1 MTREIRG
8 RPELKVIAIWFP
20 APTVH
25 TPPYTYDG
33 RPYWKVENI
42 TKQMPREI
50 FDDRVEFMNP
60 GAFPQG
66 TTPEDFRRRPHSE
79 PINENIANALFK
91 GGASEGWG
99 RGILDIFTLCKEAG
113 MPEPEYDFVTN
124 FVCLT
129 IRFKTPLRPYVSGEG
144 VNEGVNG
151 DVNGGVNGGV
161 KTLTPSQKRVYDVV
175 HDNPGLNTKQIADIL
190 NKSPRTVEKHLT
202 FLRTKSLIVHKDS
215 DKTGGY
221 YPL

>member
-1 MTREIRG
+1 MLRLDEYW
-8 RPELKVIAIWFP
+8 IADKKCNSI
-20 APTVH
+20 
-25 TPPYTYDG
+25 D
-33 RPYWKVENI
+33 KVEGQ
-42 TKQMPREI
+42 TKMRSLSEYAIHNTIKIEHGYLQGRYGGVPHVKLE
-50 FDDRVEFMNP
+50 
-60 GAFPQG
+60 G
-66 TTPEDFRRRPHSE
+66 TTPEEFRRRPHSE
-79 PINENIANALFK
+79 PINEKIAGALFK
-91 GGASEGWG
+91 GGKAEGWG
-99 RGILDIFTLCKEAG
+99 RGILNIYTLCKDAG

-151 DVNGGVNGGV
+151 YVNGGVNGGVNEGV

>member
-50 FDDRVEFMNP
+50 FDERVEFMNP

-151 DVNGGVNGGV
+151 ALSDLSPTVRATYSLI
-161 KTLTPSQKRVYDVV
+161 KKY
-175 HDNPGLNTKQIADIL
+175 PGLNTPQLASKCRKGDSTIERHIAIL
-190 NKSPRTVEKHLT
+190 RKKDLVEH
-202 FLRTKSLIVHKDS
+202 RGPDR
-215 DKTGGY
+215 TGGY
-221 YPL
+221 YAK

>member
-50 FDDRVEFMNP
+50 FDERVEFMNP

-129 IRFKTPLRPYVSGEG
+129 IRFKKPITPHLTDHGNSSK
-144 VNEGVNG
+144 NERLNELLNERLSPSVLATL
-151 DVNGGVNGGV
+151 DVI
-161 KTLTPSQKRVYDVV
+161 KA
-175 HDNPGLNTKQIADIL
+175 NPGIQRKDIIAATGKGDATIGRHL
-190 NKSPRTVEKHLT
+190 VVLTEK
-202 FLRTKSLIVHKDS
+202 KLIEHRGSKR
-215 DKTGGY
+215 TGGY